1 MNLADLDTRF
11 EGGVLVARIRG
22 EIDMS
27 NSAEIGSAIAGR
39 ISNEALGLV
48 LDLSDVEYLD
58 SAALH
63 MIFDLRARL
72 RDRGQRVRLVVP
84 PGATIE
90 QAIEIM
96 NVPGTIGVSESMD
109 AALQAI
115 VTVVSGGRSEAA
127 SSTEVTPS

>member
-1 MNLADLDTRF
+1 MNLADLDTSLA
-11 EGGVLVARIRG
+11 GGVLVARLRG

-27 NSAEIGSAIAGR
+27 NASEIGSAVAGR

-63 MIFDLRARL
+63 TIFDLRARL
-72 RDRGQRVRLVVP
+72 RDRGQQVRLVVP

-96 NVPGTIGVSESMD
+96 DIPRTIGVSESTD
-109 AALQAI
+109 AALEAI
-115 VTVVSGGRSEAA
+115 VTAVPQARSEAA
-127 SSTEVTPS
+127 SNPEVTPS